1 MNENKEA
8 AIKIINTPEQMQQH
22 ADALRCS
29 GKSIAFVPTMGC
41 LHEGHLSLIRIA
53 KIHGDYTVLSIFVN
67 PAQFGANE
75 DFDSYPKQFEKDAR
89 AAEAEGV
96 DTIFAPEKES
106 LYGNG
111 YETYVTLENLP
122 HHLCGLF
129 RPGHFRG
136 VATVVTKL
144 FNIVKP
150 HAAVFGEKD
159 FQQLAVIRRMTSDLN
174 LDVKIIGA
182 PIVREPDGL
191 AMSSRN
197 IYLSDDQRPSALSLY
212 QSLLM
217 AKEMIGKG
225 ETRAA
230 RIIEKVS
237 RHIESLPETE
247 IDYVTL
253 SDPDT
258 LDEVETID
266 GTVLLALAV
275 RVGGKCRLIDNMVI

>member
-1 MNENKEA
+1 
-8 AIKIINTPEQMQQH
+8 MQQQ

-29 GKSIAFVPTMGC
+29 GKTIVFVPTMGC
-41 LHEGHLSLIRIA
+41 LHEGHLSLLRIA
-53 KIHGDYTVLSIFVN
+53 KIYGDYSVLSIFVN
-67 PAQFGANE
+67 PTQFGANE
-75 DFDSYPKQFEKDAR
+75 DFDSYPKQFEKDAE
-89 AAEAEGV
+89 AAEKEGV
-96 DTIFAPEKES
+96 DVIFAPDKES

-111 YETYVTLENLP
+111 YETYITLENLP
-122 HHLCGLF
+122 HHLCGLS

-136 VATVVTKL
+136 VATIVTKL

-159 FQQLAVIRRMTSDLN
+159 FQQLAVIRRMTRDLN

-197 IYLSDDQRPSALSLY
+197 IYLTQAQRPSALSLY

-217 AKEMIGKG
+217 AKDMVGEG
-225 ETRAA
+225 ETSAA
-230 RIIEKVS
+230 RVIKKVS
-237 RHIESLPETE
+237 GHIESFPETE

-253 SDPDT
+253 SDPDS
-258 LDEVETID
+258 LDEVEKID

-275 RVGGKCRLIDNMVI
+275 RVGGKCRLIDNMVIGG

>member
-1 MNENKEA
+1 
-8 AIKIINTPEQMQQH
+8 MQQQ
-22 ADALRCS
+22 ADEIRRS
-29 GKSIAFVPTMGC
+29 GKTIVFVPTMGC
-41 LHEGHLSLIRIA
+41 LHQGHLSLLRIA
-53 KIHGDYTVLSIFVN
+53 RDHGDYTVLSIFVN
-67 PAQFGANE
+67 PTQFGANE
-75 DFDSYPKQFEKDAR
+75 DFDSYPKQFEQDAR
-89 AAEAEGV
+89 AAEQEGV
-96 DTIFAPEKES
+96 DAIFAPEKES
-106 LYGNG
+106 LYGAG
-111 YETYVTLENLP
+111 YETYVVLENLP
-122 HHLCGLF
+122 NHLCGLS

-159 FQQLAVIRRMTSDLN
+159 FQQLAVIRRMTRDLN

-182 PIVREPDGL
+182 PIVREADGL

-197 IYLSDDQRPSALSLY
+197 IYLSAAQRPSALSLY

-217 AKEMIGKG
+217 AKEMIGQG
-225 ETRAA
+225 ETSAA

-237 RHIESLPETE
+237 RHIESFPETD

-258 LDEVETID
+258 LNEVDTID

-275 RVGGKCRLIDNMVI
+275 RVGGGCRLIDNMVLGG